1 MKKICFLLI
10 CVLPVLAKAQNTI
23 VLTIKDSASGD
34 ALSNVSVLF
43 SKNKKGTTTDSTG
56 KVMIPKPVST
66 TTLTLSAVGYQQKM
80 VTLDTAA
87 TDTTILLR
95 AATQALEEVIISSSR
110 TESRIENLPTRV
122 EVLGAEE
129 VEEESGIKPGNI

>member
-23 VLTIKDSASGD
+23 VLTIKDSTSGD
-34 ALSNVSVLF
+34 VLSNVSVLF
-43 SKNKKGTTTDSTG
+43 SKNKKGMTTDSSG
-56 KVMIPKPVST
+56 KVFISKPIST
-66 TTLTLSAVGYQQKM
+66 YTLTLSAIGYQQKM

-95 AATQALEEVIISSSR
+95 AATQA
-110 TESRIENLPTRV
+110 
-122 EVLGAEE
+122 
-129 VEEESGIKPGNI
+129 